1 MAATVQTPVAPA
13 LAPKR
18 LADLPGLPLMGNL
31 LQVDRERMHLQ
42 LEAWSRTYGDTFRI
56 RLASREFLVVANPE
70 AIAAALRDRPGAIGR
85 TGRLV
90 SVAAEMGF
98 EGVFASNGETWRRQR
113 PMVMAGFDP
122 AHIKTYFPSLV
133 NVTERFARRWQR
145 AATQGK
151 PIDLTADLMRFTVDV
166 ITGLAFGADLN
177 TLEKDDDVI
186 QQHLDQ
192 IFPAIFKRL
201 IAPVM
206 YWRHVKLPA
215 DRRLDVHLNAL
226 SDAVQ
231 GFIAKA
237 RARVAANPAL
247 RESPTNL
254 IEAMVVARDQPGSG
268 LSDADVAGNVLTM
281 LLAGE
286 DTTANTL
293 AWMIYLLWRNP
304 DALALAQAEVRGVL
318 GDDTVPTR
326 LEQLHAMDYVEACA
340 HETMRLKPV
349 APTIANQAMRDTV
362 VAGVAMPAGSLM
374 MFLMRGGALDERHF
388 PEPQRFDPTRWM
400 KQERGQEGAPANG
413 QRGLQGSE
421 PARGPADAGSAKR
434 VAMPFG
440 AGPRICPGRYLAL
453 LEMKMAMAMLL
464 ARFDIVA
471 VETPEGGEAQEKLS
485 LTMSPVG
492 LSLRLKMRSQLR

>member
-1 MAATVQTPVAPA
+1 MTQAATPEVTP
-13 LAPKR
+13 LHTR
-18 LADLPGLPLMGNL
+18 QLADLPGPPGIPLQGNL
-31 LQVDRERMHLQ
+31 LQIDRERMHQQ
-42 LEAWSRTYGDTFRI
+42 LEAWSKTYGDTYRI
-56 RLASREFLVVANPE
+56 RLASREFLVVSNPE

-90 SVAAEMGF
+90 SVAAELGF

-122 AHIKTYFPSLV
+122 AHIKRYFPSLV
-133 NVTERFARRWQR
+133 TVTERFARRWQR
-145 AATQGK
+145 AADQGSA
-151 PIDLTADLMRFTVDV
+151 IDLTSDLMRFTVDV

-192 IFPAIFKRL
+192 IFPALFKRL
-201 IAPVM
+201 MAPVP
-206 YWRHVKLPA
+206 YWRHFKLPA
-215 DRRLDVHLNAL
+215 DRRLDVHLVAL
-226 SDAVQ
+226 HEAVQ
-231 GFIAKA
+231 GFIAQA
-237 RARVAANPAL
+237 RTRMEADPSLL
-247 RESPTNL
+247 REPGNL
-254 IEAMVVARDQPGSG
+254 IEAMIIARDKADSG
-268 LSDADVAGNVLTM
+268 LSDEDVSGNVLTM

-304 DALALAQAEVRGVL
+304 ETLRRAQAEVRGVL
-318 GDDTVPTR
+318 GNDRQATT
-326 LEQLHAMDYVEACA
+326 LEQLHAMDYLEACA

-349 APTIANQAMRDTV
+349 APSIANQAMRDTV

-374 MFLMRGGALDERHF
+374 IFLMRGGALAEHHF
-388 PEPQRFDPTRWM
+388 PDPQRFDPTRWM

-453 LEMKMAMAMLL
+453 LEMKMAMVMLL

-471 VETPEGGEAQEKLS
+471 VDTPDGGEVHEKLS

-492 LSLRLKMRSQLR
+492 LTLRLKMRSQ

>member
-1 MAATVQTPVAPA
+1 MIDTPDTPSKAH
-13 LAPKR
+13 PKQ
-18 LADLPGLPLMGNL
+18 LADLPGPPGLPLLGNL
-31 LQVDRERMHLQ
+31 HQVDRQRMHQQ
-42 LEAWSRTYGDTFRI
+42 LEAWSRTYGDPFRVK
-56 RLASREFLVVANPE
+56 LGPREFLVVADPE

-98 EGVFASNGETWRRQR
+98 EGVFASNGDTWRRQR

-145 AATQGK
+145 AATQGV

-201 IAPVM
+201 MAPVM

-215 DRRLDVHLNAL
+215 DRRLDVHLKAL

-293 AWMIYLLWRNP
+293 AWMIYLVWRNP
-304 DALALAQAEVRGVL
+304 EALARAQAEVRGVL

-326 LEQLHAMDYVEACA
+326 LEQLHVMDYVEACA

-388 PEPQRFDPTRWM
+388 PEPQRFDPTRWL
-400 KQERGQEGAPANG
+400 KGAVAVGGQ
-413 QRGLQGSE
+413 
-421 PARGPADAGSAKR
+421 ADASSAKR

-464 ARFDIVA
+464 GSFDIAA
-471 VETPEGGEAQEKLS
+471 VDTPDGGEAQERLS
-485 LTMSPVG
+485 LTMSPLG
-492 LSLRLKMRSQLR
+492 LTLKLKPR